1 MEVPMSCFAAL
12 VLALSAQDA
21 PPRPNVDIVFCI
33 DRSGSMQQVID
44 TAKRKVWTI
53 VNEVTRAK
61 PAPVLRI
68 GLLGYGSADRE
79 FKFFPLSN
87 DLDKVYEDLMTF
99 KTDMGGQEWVGA
111 ALREAAVKMAWS
123 AGKKDVRIIFM
134 VGNETALQGT
144 PENMYTVTA
153 PEAIKKDIT
162 VNAVYCGNPKADEER
177 TWREVASL
185 ADGQYTVIDLSG
197 GAVTIA
203 TPFDK
208 ELGELS
214 GKLNLTY
221 VAFGRRGLDGLRKQE
236 SADRASTASGGA
248 PTAAAR
254 AEAKA
259 SNGYNNRAW
268 DLVDASKDKDFK
280 LDQVKE
286 EDLPAEMKPMKPEE
300 RKAYLETKT
309 KEREEIQKRV
319 AQLSVERQ
327 KFIDT
332 EMKEKNIDSN
342 KAFDEAV
349 KKAVRE
355 QAEKKGLEFQK

>member
-1 MEVPMSCFAAL
+1 MNLIAAL
-12 VLALSAQDA
+12 ALTLCAQD
-21 PPRPNVDIVFCI
+21 RPNVDIVFCV

-53 VNEVTRAK
+53 VNEVARAK
-61 PAPVLRI
+61 PAPALRI
-68 GLLGYGSADRE
+68 GLIGYGSADKE
-79 FKFFPLSN
+79 FKFFPLSS

-99 KTDMGGQEWVGA
+99 KTDMGGDEWVGA
-111 ALREAAVKMAWS
+111 ALRKAANEMAW
-123 AGKKDVRIIFM
+123 ATGKKDVRIIFM
-134 VGNETALQGT
+134 VGNETAAQGT
-144 PENMYTVTA
+144 AENMYTVTA

-162 VNAVYCGNPKADEER
+162 VNAIYCGNPKADEER

-214 GKLNLTY
+214 GKLNGTY
-221 VAFGRRGLDGLRKQE
+221 VGFGRRGAEGLQRQAE
-236 SADRASTASGGA
+236 ADRKSVASGGA

-254 AEAKA
+254 ALSKS
-259 SNGYNNRAW
+259 SNGYDNRAW
-268 DLVDASKDKDFK
+268 DLVDASKDKAFK
-280 LDQVKE
+280 LEEVKE
-286 EDLPAEMKPMKPEE
+286 EDLPAEMKAMKPEE
-300 RKAYLETKT
+300 RKAHLEAKT
-309 KEREEIQKRV
+309 KEREELQKKI

-332 EMKEKNIDSN
+332 EMKEKGLDSN

-355 QAEKKGLEFQK
+355 QSEKKGLQFEK